1 MLSPSIERQRN
12 DEGFFKKKMKIKNT
26 AKIPR
31 VKHLKLVRQNKTST
45 VVLMVCQLT
54 VYQVDRS
61 KRGFA

>member
-12 DEGFFKKKMKIKNT
+12 DEGFKKKMKIKNT

-31 VKHLKLVRQNKTST
+31 VKHLKVVRQNKTST
-45 VVLMVCQLT
+45 VVLVVCQLT

>member
-12 DEGFFKKKMKIKNT
+12 DEGFFFKKMKKIKNT

-31 VKHLKLVRQNKTST
+31 VKHLKVVRQNKTST
-45 VVLMVCQLT
+45 VVLVCQLT

>member
-12 DEGFFKKKMKIKNT
+12 DEGIFFKKMKKINT

-31 VKHLKLVRQNKTST
+31 VKHLKVVRQNKTST
-45 VVLMVCQLT
+45 VVLVVCQLT

-61 KRGFA
+61 ERGFA